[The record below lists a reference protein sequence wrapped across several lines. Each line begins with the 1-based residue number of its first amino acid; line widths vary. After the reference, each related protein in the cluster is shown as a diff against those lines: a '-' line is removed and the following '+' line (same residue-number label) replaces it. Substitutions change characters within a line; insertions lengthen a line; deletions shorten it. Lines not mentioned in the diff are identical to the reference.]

1 MRRNWFEDYF
11 VFHGFVLGL
20 ERNSFGTIQGFTKK
34 FVSTSYKKG
43 DLLNCGN
50 PCQGRYKTQNYF
62 IRPDWNLAEFGDNY
76 KINWSEVDDGST
88 TTGVSSP
95 LSAKFT
101 IGTGPAKVEVSAGLN
116 FTYQKTIG
124 PVVELGEQNVY
135 YCHLVNRENNTGSI
149 TFRCD

>member
-1 MRRNWFEDYF
+1 M
-11 VFHGFVLGL
+11 
-20 ERNSFGTIQGFTKK
+20 
-34 FVSTSYKKG
+34 
-43 DLLNCGN
+43 
-50 PCQGRYKTQNYF
+50 
-62 IRPDWNLAEFGDNY
+62 AEFGDNY